1 LWKIWAWQKIAPA
14 FFAFN
19 TSMCF
24 KDKELLV
31 DKAFAPA
38 NALTYI
44 LVGKGISPYQE

>member
-1 LWKIWAWQKIAPA
+1 MNNPRKISWARILWKIWAWQKIAPA

-31 DKAFAPA
+31 D
-38 NALTYI
+38 NGL
-44 LVGKGISPYQE
+44 SPYQE